1 VLAEGACGG
10 TSAAAGAGAGATG
23 PGPGVQPPPPPQR
36 PVKVAEMRG
45 EGQ

>member
-1 VLAEGACGG
+1 MLAEGACGG